1 MDNKRYNA
9 IRERI
14 ARQGTPTQV
23 KKKMKQIAQELGARH
38 ITLQDI
44 AAQDFNGKSR
54 GFIDMMDKTGMT
66 MDDVVIL
73 QAYSKAIIDRDIKAA
88 EFLRDTKGEKP
99 ATTVDMSVS
108 EKSAIEKMTDEELV
122 AYKELLEANIEIN
135 KRENG

>member
-1 MDNKRYNA
+1 MDNKRYNS

-23 KKKMKQIAQELGARH
+23 KKKMKQIAIELGQRN
-38 ITLQDI
+38 ITLKDI
-44 AAQDFNGKSR
+44 ASTDFGGKSR

-66 MDDVVIL
+66 MDDVVVL

-88 EFLRDTKGEKP
+88 EFIRDTKGEKP

-108 EKSAIEKMTDEELV
+108 DKSPIEQMSDEELK
-122 AYKELLEANIEIN
+122 AYSELLKANIELS
-135 KRENG
+135 KRSD

>member
-1 MDNKRYNA
+1 MDNKRYNT

-23 KKKMKQIAQELGARH
+23 KKKMKQIALEMGQRN
-38 ITLQDI
+38 ITLKDI
-44 AAQDFNGKSR
+44 ASTDFGGKSR

-66 MDDVVIL
+66 MDDVVML

-88 EFLRDTKGEKP
+88 EFIRDTKGEKP

-108 EKSAIEKMTDEELV
+108 DKSPIEQMSDEELK
-122 AYKELLEANIEIN
+122 AYKALLEANVEIA
-135 KRENG
+135 KRSD

>member
-1 MDNKRYNA
+1 MDNKRYNT

-23 KKKMKQIAQELGARH
+23 KKKMKQIAIELGQRN
-38 ITLQDI
+38 ITLKDI
-44 AAQDFNGKSR
+44 ASTDFGGKSR

-66 MDDVVIL
+66 MDDVVML

-88 EFLRDTKGEKP
+88 EFIRDTKGEKP

-108 EKSAIEKMTDEELV
+108 DKSPIEQMTDEELK
-122 AYKELLEANIEIN
+122 AYKALLEANVEIA
-135 KRENG
+135 KRSD

>member
-23 KKKMKQIAQELGARH
+23 KKKMKQIAIELGQRN
-38 ITLQDI
+38 ITLKDI
-44 AAQDFNGKSR
+44 ASTDFGGKSR

-66 MDDVVIL
+66 MDDVVML

-88 EFLRDTKGEKP
+88 EFIRDTKGEKP

-108 EKSAIEKMTDEELV
+108 DKSPIEQMSDEELK
-122 AYKELLEANIEIN
+122 AYSELLKANIELS
-135 KRENG
+135 KREND

>member
-1 MDNKRYNA
+1 MDNKRYNS

-23 KKKMKQIAQELGARH
+23 KKKMKQIALEMGQRN
-38 ITLQDI
+38 ITLKDI
-44 AAQDFNGKSR
+44 ASTDFGGKSR

-66 MDDVVIL
+66 MDDVVML

-88 EFLRDTKGEKP
+88 EFIRDTKGEKP

-108 EKSAIEKMTDEELV
+108 DKSPIEQMSDEELK
-122 AYKELLEANIEIN
+122 AYKALLEANVEIA
-135 KRENG
+135 KRSD